1 MTIRKPFLAVLTLGF
16 LALFSSPAEADDAA
30 YKISLING
38 VVLTSGSAPVPSG
51 SMLLVKNLSNG
62 SLTAVPA
69 ELVANVSKSRTADTA
84 LGPRPVKMIV
94 PAARLVTQ
102 TDSGR
107 GVKGVIL
114 LPDGRKVSNALSGTK
129 MAGTVTSANIR
140 ETLASGK
147 MKELSSS
154 VSTAR
159 TEGALT
165 PSLNG
170 SKPTAPEKAATRLT
184 TSLDPG
190 QKVFLGPTGGTPSAA
205 NRDTTVVSARGAAG
219 MGVGPLAASVQD
231 QIFVGDLPRLTP
243 RSGLTAGTFAS
254 TTGEV
259 VIGPNGFPVPV
270 TAATAA
276 SSFAIGPNGFP
287 DFAAAARGPVPAVSP
302 NGLPATAATVSP
314 TGLTRSGGA
323 ISTALPVTVSAAT
336 AATAGGLAAPATS
349 IGTAGIAAPAAAS
362 PR

>member
-16 LALFSSPAEADDAA
+16 LAPFSPPAEADDAA

-140 ETLASGK
+140 ETLAAGK
-147 MKELSSS
+147 LKELSSS

-170 SKPTAPEKAATRLT
+170 SKPTEKAATRLT

-205 NRDTTVVSARGAAG
+205 SRDTTVVSARGPAA
-219 MGVGPLAASVQD
+219 MGLGPLAASVQD

-243 RSGLTAGTFAS
+243 RSGLTAGTFAP

-259 VIGPNGFPVPV
+259 VIGPNGFPIPV

-302 NGLPATAATVSP
+302 NGFPATAATVSP

-323 ISTALPVTVSAAT
+323 IPTALPVTVSAAT
-336 AATAGGLAAPATS
+336 AATAAGLAAAPATS
-349 IGTAGIAAPAAAS
+349 IGTAGSAAPAAAS